1 MIPRGMSFSASYQ
14 EALNSTKQKCS
25 SNSYYEACFPFLAS
39 EAKKK
44 TKKKKRPLSCIVL
57 KPSNV
62 ISNSYF
68 ALIRGISESSVYF
81 RMKE

>member
-44 TKKKKRPLSCIVL
+44 KKDL
-57 KPSNV
+57 
-62 ISNSYF
+62 
-68 ALIRGISESSVYF
+68 
-81 RMKE
+81 